1 MPLALTTT
9 QQAAASVL
17 SGLRALRGS
26 YESASRHLDAIF
38 NGLLGLSNDDL
49 AAIGNEMGPEQMT
62 ALLTAHAQQVGGC
75 NSLAT
80 GTAEIIA
87 ALTQSAV
94 TPGRLANA
102 ATLEARLAE
111 QYRAIV
117 PDPNTG
123 LLTVIDLP
131 RPEPEPEPQPE

>member
-17 SGLRALRGS
+17 AGLRALRGS
-26 YESASRHLDAIF
+26 YESASRHLDSMI

-62 ALLTAHAQQVGGC
+62 ALLTAHAQQVAGC
-75 NSLAT
+75 NALAL

-87 ALTQSAV
+87 ALTQAPV
-94 TPGRLANA
+94 VPGRLANT
-102 ATLEARLAE
+102 ATLEARLAA

-117 PDPNTG
+117 PDPQTG
-123 LLTVIDLP
+123 LLSVVDLP
-131 RPEPEPEPQPE
+131 RPEPEPEPIPE